1 MRKLIIADFAAAS
14 LLTAVSAAN
23 AGYWAQ
29 TVYGPVYQPIWS
41 CFFNVYG
48 QYVCGYN

>member
-1 MRKLIIADFAAAS
+1 MRKLIAAAIAAAS

-23 AGYWAQ
+23 AGYWVQ
-29 TVYGPVYQPIWS
+29 TVYGPMYQPTWS
-41 CFFNVYG
+41 CLFNAYG